1 MRRSLGSPVPGF
13 VIEGAALRG
22 VEPLASEAWPAEEA
36 PFLKAIADFR
46 SAWNSWMTSGARF
59 TEPVGHDERGSLHSG
74 ASGMFLPSTS
84 RLPSVRAPP
93 GGGGGG
99 GGGGP
104 PALVPARG
112 GGGGGGGGGPPALFF
127 PPGGGGGGGGGAPA
141 FLGLATE
148 AGSGGGGGGGAP
160 FFLGKPV
167 GSGGGGG
174 APLDLAAGSAGGR
187 GGGGGGEVHFFL
199 AARRWAGGGGGV
211 GERGL
216 VAGCAGVVACLLL
229 LLLALGHSGG
239 GGGGGGGAA
248 LDLTRG
254 GGGPLSA
261 PLPSGMP
268 LPAGGVPGGDPGKSV
283 RVDQVRTVSHSEA
296 VCSSSRATGG
306 TQVPVRDSSAAPS
319 STVGIPSSTSARRT
333 EREAMSGESY
343 SLSLH
348 SSNSADSPT
357 PPVAFVPAVPLRRI
371 PPLGAMSGVSTITIS
386 SRMPQSDDSRKTLFP
401 LETFPAFMSAR
412 RTEREAMSGESYSL
426 SPHSSNSA
434 IDCTS
439 SGSHRLAMSA
449 LQTEREASSG
459 DSSNLSPHSSKSDE
473 VREAAG
479 VSLPGRASLRISHCG
494 CVLTLLLPGPP
505 SEPSPLAMSV
515 ACTEREAG
523 RSGDSNTLGWRH
535 VSHSDEVLTSP
546 PANAAPTAA
555 ASSSPLPISALRTDL
570 DAMSSPFISLSPAGP
585 RSEDSHAPS
594 SCREQSWSTMNSP
607 RAAAMPMAEGAAAA
621 SPCRGVSHSENDG
634 PLTARDGVPPWTVL
648 PPALPSGM
656 AATPL

>member
-1 MRRSLGSPVPGF
+1 
-13 VIEGAALRG
+13 
-22 VEPLASEAWPAEEA
+22 
-36 PFLKAIADFR
+36 
-46 SAWNSWMTSGARF
+46 
-59 TEPVGHDERGSLHSG
+59 
-74 ASGMFLPSTS
+74 
-84 RLPSVRAPP
+84 
-93 GGGGGG
+93 
-99 GGGGP
+99 
-104 PALVPARG
+104 
-112 GGGGGGGGGPPALFF
+112 
-127 PPGGGGGGGGGAPA
+127 
-141 FLGLATE
+141 
-148 AGSGGGGGGGAP
+148 
-160 FFLGKPV
+160 
-167 GSGGGGG
+167 
-174 APLDLAAGSAGGR
+174 
-187 GGGGGGEVHFFL
+187 
-199 AARRWAGGGGGV
+199 
-211 GERGL
+211 
-216 VAGCAGVVACLLL
+216 
-229 LLLALGHSGG
+229 
-239 GGGGGGGAA
+239 
-248 LDLTRG
+248 
-254 GGGPLSA
+254 
-261 PLPSGMP
+261 
-268 LPAGGVPGGDPGKSV
+268 
-283 RVDQVRTVSHSEA
+283 
-296 VCSSSRATGG
+296 
-306 TQVPVRDSSAAPS
+306 
-319 STVGIPSSTSARRT
+319 
-333 EREAMSGESY
+333 MSGESY
-343 SLSLH
+343 SLSPH
-348 SSNSADSPT
+348 SSNSVNDCT
-357 PPVAFVPAVPLRRI
+357 PFSSAQGAVPA
-371 PPLGAMSGVSTITIS
+371 S
-386 SRMPQSDDSRKTLFP
+386 
-401 LETFPAFMSAR
+401 MSAR
-412 RTEREAMSGESYSL
+412 RTDREAISGESYSL
-426 SPHSSNSA
+426 WPHSSNSA